1 MAGPLMSAPVA
12 AQQIAQTKLQD
23 QAQQQST
30 KQVASKFDGVMA
42 NKAQAP
48 QAPGQ
53 VNATKQVDAAQATQK
68 AQATQ
73 ATQKAQSTSAAE
85 RIDHSRHVEQANR
98 TERAG
103 TRGVNGAIKSE
114 AGAAPRGLEIATQ
127 HVDSP
132 QASNQITGLL
142 SDIEKGQGLM
152 DKLINGGL
160 SGKSFSNSELLAL
173 QAGMYKYT
181 QELELTG
188 KVVEKATT
196 GLKDTL
202 KTQV

>member
-12 AQQIAQTKLQD
+12 AQQIAQTQLKD
-23 QAQQQST
+23 QGLQQQPT
-30 KQVASKFDGVMA
+30 KQAASKFDGLMA
-42 NKAQAP
+42 DKAQAA

-53 VNATKQVDAAQATQK
+53 VNATSQVNAAQAAQK
-68 AQATQ
+68 AQA
-73 ATQKAQSTSAAE
+73 ASAAQKV
-85 RIDHSRHVEQANR
+85 DVPRHIEAANR
-98 TERAG
+98 ADRAN
-103 TRGVNGAIKSE
+103 TRAVNENVPADVP
-114 AGAAPRGLEIATQ
+114 APVE
-127 HVDSP
+127 S
-132 QASNQITGLL
+132 SNQITGIL